1 QPGPFRLLLPG
12 RIRDFL
18 KYRKADATKVA
29 SAFFLRKKHR
39 DNRTMVYGMDCFCIF
54 AKKEG
59 VEQRK
64 IIRQEGKVW
73 SGF

>member
-1 QPGPFRLLLPG
+1 MIP
-12 RIRDFL
+12 
-18 KYRKADATKVA
+18 
-29 SAFFLRKKHR
+29 S
-39 DNRTMVYGMDCFCIF
+39 MVYGMDCFCIF

-64 IIRQEGKVW
+64 IIRQEGKAW